1 MSGYA
6 RIESVDALRSFRSA
20 MVKFTENARVA
31 LGDAEGE
38 ISRMLVW
45 LETEAN
51 TYWSSQIRKRH
62 DWVEKCKEAVR
73 QKKLFKS
80 PTGNTQSAV
89 EEEKALRVAI
99 KREEEAVEKL
109 KNVRRYVPRL
119 QKEISIYRGGVQRL
133 STALSADIPLAI
145 GRLDKMVQAL
155 DAYAALSVSGA
166 GGAGDAG
173 ELFQRM
179 ARALGEAETQVDY
192 KPLRQK
198 TAAVDRKAGVAADVR
213 LEMWSDGMV
222 TEKERELFSKIE
234 SDKTPLPPTASV
246 LVEEGA
252 WTSANIYLERVAA
265 AEGDTGWYLGRAD
278 GEAAAASAGKTLA
291 AQLGDLLE
299 TRQDLREV
307 LALPVGYLVVIG
319 PAGVSAVLDD
329 KGREL
334 WAGIRQ

>member
-6 RIESVDALRSFRSA
+6 RIDSVDALRSFRSV

-38 ISRMLVW
+38 ISRVLVW

-73 QKKLFKS
+73 QKKLYKS

-89 EEEKALRVAI
+89 EEEKALRVAM

-133 STALSADIPLAI
+133 TTSLSSDIPLAI

-155 DAYAALSVSGA
+155 DAYAALSVSGG
-166 GGAGDAG
+166 GGAGDSG

-179 ARALGEAETQVDY
+179 ARALGEAETPVVDY

-198 TAAVDRKAGVAADVR
+198 TAGVDRRAVAPADVR

-252 WTSANIYLERVAA
+252 WTSPNIYLERTAP
-265 AEGDTGWYLGRAD
+265 AEGDTGWYVGRAD
-278 GEAAAASAGKTLA
+278 GEAAGKTLA

-319 PAGVSAVLDD
+319 PTGVSAVLDD
-329 KGREL
+329 KGHEL